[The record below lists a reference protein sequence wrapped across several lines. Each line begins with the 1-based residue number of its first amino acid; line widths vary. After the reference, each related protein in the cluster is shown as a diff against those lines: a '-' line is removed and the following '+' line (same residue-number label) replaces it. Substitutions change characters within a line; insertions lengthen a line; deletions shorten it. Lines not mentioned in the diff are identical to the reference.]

1 MHPSTVSHSSTGNS
15 SWRSHWRPLTPNRS
29 ANGGRPIS
37 WRINIAWISFF
48 ARVRARISCSRRD
61 SRRRSTRVSSS
72 GIHTASSSPDHN
84 SLANV
89 LASNR
94 SVFARAC
101 VIPVSPGETT
111 ITFATCGSRILT
123 ISHALPVTSN
133 TTWSVSSRLSARTF
147 SASGVDATRPAERT
161 FPSSQ
166 IAISQKS
173 RCTSNPIALP
183 TALTTATATSPSSGQ
198 PTMNGRTVGTTTTT
212 DTRSQRNRAS
222 RRGGHR
228 KARARSPSSKTACP
242 ATFSQKAPIPIT
254 GP

>member
-15 SWRSHWRPLTPNRS
+15 SWRSHARPLTPNRS
-29 ANGGRPIS
+29 ENGGRPVS

-61 SRRRSTRVSSS
+61 RRWRNTRVSSS

-89 LASNR
+89 LASKR

-111 ITFATCGSRILT
+111 ITFATYGSRILT

-133 TTWSVSSRLSARTF
+133 TTRSVASRLSPRTF
-147 SASGVDATRPAERT
+147 TPSRPDPRSGPSRPRR
-161 FPSSQ
+161 
-166 IAISQKS
+166 S
-173 RCTSNPIALP
+173 RSRRNRGARPPQSPYRQHSEPQQPHLP
-183 TALTTATATSPSSGQ
+183 PQVQ
-198 PTMNGRTVGTTTTT
+198 PTMEPENRGHNDNDGYALAAQSGKSQGRPPKSTGSKPIVQNGGSGG
-212 DTRSQRNRAS
+212 D
-222 RRGGHR
+222 RR
-228 KARARSPSSKTACP
+228 
-242 ATFSQKAPIPIT
+242 
-254 GP
+254 